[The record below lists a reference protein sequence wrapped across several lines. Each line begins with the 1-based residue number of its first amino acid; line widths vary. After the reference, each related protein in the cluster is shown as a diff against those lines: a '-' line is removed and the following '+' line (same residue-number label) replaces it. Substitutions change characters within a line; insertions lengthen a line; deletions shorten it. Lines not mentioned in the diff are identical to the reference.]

1 MTQEEP
7 IFQFKSKDRKKPVSQ
22 FEGLLLF
29 GWDPGFLINQL
40 DEAHPHREGDLFYLV
55 YHFISFKYLF
65 IYLAAPGLSC
75 DMQILSW
82 GMCAQVLW
90 PQTSLAPLHWEY
102 GVLAPGP
109 PEVLTVSF

>member
-65 IYLAAPGLSC
+65 IYLAASVLVAAHWIFIASCGIFPSLVVATGSREWGLS
-75 DMQILSW
+75 S
-82 GMCAQVLW
+82 
-90 PQTSLAPLHWEY
+90 
-102 GVLAPGP
+102 
-109 PEVLTVSF
+109 

>member
-1 MTQEEP
+1 MAVTSENMEKEMAPHSWIPWTEEP
-7 IFQFKSKDRKKPVSQ
+7 GRLQSMGSQ
-22 FEGLLLF
+22 RVGHNWATSLHFREYDDELF
-29 GWDPGFLINQL
+29 
-40 DEAHPHREGDLFYLV
+40 
-55 YHFISFKYLF
+55 FKYLF